1 MRASFIVTSGTPCET
16 MTMTFD
22 ELPEFQKERKRLAR
36 KYRSLSDDLREF
48 RNVVSVV
55 PLGNR
60 KHFTAI
66 AQNENLH
73 IVKARLFCR
82 YLKGSSLRVIYSYF
96 EQEQRIEFI
105 EIYFKGDKENE
116 DRHRVKEYLT
126 KYQD

>member
-36 KYRSLSDDLREF
+36 KYRSLSDDLLEF

-55 PLGNR
+55 PLENR
-60 KHFTAI
+60 KHFAVI

-105 EIYFKGDKENE
+105 EMYFKGDKENE

>member
-60 KHFTAI
+60 KHFTVI

>member
-1 MRASFIVTSGTPCET
+1 MRASFIVTSGTPCEI

-22 ELPEFQKERKRLAR
+22 ELLEFQKERKRLAR

-60 KHFTAI
+60 KHFTVI
-66 AQNENLH
+66 AQNENLD

>member
-1 MRASFIVTSGTPCET
+1 MRASFIVTSGTPCEI

-60 KHFTAI
+60 KHFTVI

>member
-1 MRASFIVTSGTPCET
+1 MRVSFIVMRGTPYEI

-22 ELPEFQKERKRLAR
+22 ELPEFEKERKRLAR
-36 KYRSLSDDLREF
+36 KYRSLSQDLEEF
-48 RNVVSVV
+48 RNIVSVV
-55 PLGNR
+55 PLGNQ
-60 KHFTAI
+60 KHFAVI
-66 AQNENLH
+66 AQDEKLH

-126 KYQD
+126 RHQD

>member
-60 KHFTAI
+60 KHFAVI

-82 YLKGSSLRVIYSYF
+82 YLKGSSLRVLYSYF

>member
-48 RNVVSVV
+48 RNVVSIV

-60 KHFTAI
+60 KHFTVI

>member
-1 MRASFIVTSGTPCET
+1 

-22 ELPEFQKERKRLAR
+22 ELPEFKKERKRLAR
-36 KYRSLSDDLREF
+36 KYQSLSEDLREF
-48 RNVVSVV
+48 QNVVSVA
-55 PLGNR
+55 PLGNQ
-60 KHFTAI
+60 KHFAVI
-66 AQNENLH
+66 AQNENVH

>member
-22 ELPEFQKERKRLAR
+22 ELLEFQKERKRLAR

-60 KHFTAI
+60 KHFTVI

>member
-60 KHFTAI
+60 KHFTVI

-105 EIYFKGDKENE
+105 EIYLKGDKENE